1 MGMFSLMR
9 DGKQKP
15 KQDRGEQSFVDPKT
29 GKTHVVRW
37 TVEESTEPTGEL
49 SAPATIA
56 STGVVA
62 LWKAITC
69 GASMMYFRIC
79 VVGQVALFLL
89 GWFTA
94 PFHAHPLANAVGYY
108 LMASVSLIGII
119 RLLRLVHTTDDDQEA
134 DWRLLAA
141 NTIGFIICL
150 FLVSYFYSFLIL
162 NWMPRVRLN

>member
-1 MGMFSLMR
+1 MFLILG
-9 DGKQKP
+9 DGRLKP
-15 KQDRGEQSFVDPKT
+15 KKDQGEESFVDPKT
-29 GKTHVVRW
+29 GKTHVIRW
-37 TVEESTEPTGEL
+37 TVEESTEPKGNL

-62 LWKAITC
+62 LWRAITC
-69 GASMMYFRIC
+69 GASMLYFRIC

-94 PFHAHPLANAVGYY
+94 PFYAHPLANAVGYY
-108 LMASVSLIGII
+108 LIASVSLIGII
-119 RLLRLVHTTDDDQEA
+119 RLVRLVHTTYDEQEA
-134 DWRLLAA
+134 DRRLLAA